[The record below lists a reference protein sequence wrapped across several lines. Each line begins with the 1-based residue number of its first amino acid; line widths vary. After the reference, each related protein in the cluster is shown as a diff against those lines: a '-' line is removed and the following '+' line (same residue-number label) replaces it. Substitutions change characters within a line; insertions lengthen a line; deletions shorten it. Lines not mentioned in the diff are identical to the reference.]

1 MNQEY
6 DYLFKVLLLGD
17 SGSGKSSLILRYT
30 EDTFNS
36 SLVSSIGVDFKVK
49 KKEVNGKIIKIQ
61 IVRNNYNIYN
71 YFILIYHQ
79 WDTAGH
85 EKFRAI
91 TTSYYRGAN
100 AILIVF
106 DLTEQ
111 KSFLHVTEWL
121 KQIEK
126 HAKENV
132 LKFLVG
138 NKTDLIDNRVINKE
152 DANKFAQEHDLPYI
166 ETSAKEGVNIEEL
179 FDNSLNKYLKG
190 ISFQNEEKNIK
201 LNTVTS
207 TENGCCS

>member
-17 SGSGKSSLILRYT
+17 SGTGKSSLILRYT
-30 EDTFNS
+30 DDTFNG

-49 KKEVNGKIIKIQ
+49 QQVIDNKVIKIQ
-61 IVRNNYNIYN
+61 IVSNIK
-71 YFILIYHQ
+71 FIINIKKNQ

-85 EKFRAI
+85 ERFRSI

-100 AILIVF
+100 AIIIVF
-106 DLTEQ
+106 DLSEE
-111 KSFLHVTEWL
+111 KSFAHVSDWL

-138 NKTDLIDNRVINKE
+138 NKCDLEDQRKISKE
-152 DANKFAQEHDLPYI
+152 EAKNFADEHNLPYI
-166 ETSAKEGVNIEEL
+166 ETSAKDGVNISEL
-179 FDNSLNKYLKG
+179 FENSINQYLNKTNLIG
-190 ISFQNEEKNIK
+190 GEKNIK
-201 LNTVTS
+201 LGVGNNNDS
-207 TENGCCS
+207 GCCK

>member
-17 SGSGKSSLILRYT
+17 SGTGKSSLILRYT
-30 EDTFNS
+30 DDTFNS

-49 KKEVNGKIIKIQ
+49 KKELNGKIIKIQ
-61 IVRNNYNIYN
+61 IVRQIYLKYNF
-71 YFILIYHQ
+71 FILIYNQ

-100 AILIVF
+100 AIIIVF
-106 DLTEQ
+106 DLTEE

-121 KQIEK
+121 KHIEK
-126 HAKENV
+126 YAKENV

-138 NKTDLIDNRVINKE
+138 NKLDLSDKRVIKKE
-152 DANKFAQEHDLPYI
+152 DIEKYAEEHNLPYI
-166 ETSAKEGVNIEEL
+166 ETSANEGVNIA
-179 FDNSLNKYLKG
+179 K
-190 ISFQNEEKNIK
+190 
-201 LNTVTS
+201 
-207 TENGCCS
+207 